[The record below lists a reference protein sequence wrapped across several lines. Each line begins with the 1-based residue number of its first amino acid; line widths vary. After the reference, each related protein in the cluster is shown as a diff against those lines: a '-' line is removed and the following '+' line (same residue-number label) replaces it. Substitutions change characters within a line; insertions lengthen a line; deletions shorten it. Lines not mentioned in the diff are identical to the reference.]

1 MLLRLKNDAF
11 HAQQCYELSWML
23 AYFIFDLTGEKMHE
37 PDDIMDANGH
47 GFWKKNV
54 YGEPF
59 YYTTIKTQK
68 NILDRFLID
77 RPIRAGIIF
86 EGITEQIVIEEILR
100 AIRVDKERDGFFLY
114 NAEGQSNIVKN
125 LDALYDFTKSQDIEN
140 FLILDNDNHARKL
153 EDQLK
158 MKIKDENIYK
168 WEKDFEFD
176 NFGIDTVVY
185 EINKILTGK
194 EYSFQLSKEEIE
206 DEMLKDDKV
215 LMLTIKKILKNQN
228 IHFDDVISS

>member
-1 MLLRLKNDAF
+1 
-11 HAQQCYELSWML
+11 
-23 AYFIFDLTGEKMHE
+23 
-37 PDDIMDANGH
+37 
-47 GFWKKNV
+47 
-54 YGEPF
+54 
-59 YYTTIKTQK
+59 
-68 NILDRFLID
+68 
-77 RPIRAGIIF
+77 
-86 EGITEQIVIEEILR
+86 
-100 AIRVDKERDGFFLY
+100 
-114 NAEGQSNIVKN
+114 
-125 LDALYDFTKSQDIEN
+125 
-140 FLILDNDNHARKL
+140 
-153 EDQLK
+153 